1 MFGIR
6 NRKTTR
12 IYLVLPQHRHFYKNT
27 ATVVF
32 LGANLVLHYL

>member
-6 NRKTTR
+6 NRKTT
-12 IYLVLPQHRHFYKNT
+12 LPQHRYFYKNT